1 MVSIDASFLEGASSL
16 SDAFAKLG
24 FGVREERARH
34 VRAVLQCL
42 ARAPDI
48 LRSEENGRHDHH
60 VLLVLRDGGVDGGQ
74 LFVQIRYSSVPFC
87 VSTRRPHVHI
97 GHEVMRR
104 LDQQNPEV
112 PKEVDGESG
121 HDGVFDDDQN
131 ARAAGEHHLLEL
143 RGNNVRL
150 EVAVQHEYHGTGSGR
165 REKNLPGPS
174 FLKMGDKEDSRGTGG
189 EKIERKEK
197 REHGNEGHVHVV
209 DRGKVVFR
217 PAHRVGDNSV
227 LVVQVAVGVDD
238 IEWRLAAN
246 AESCG

>member
-48 LRSEENGRHDHH
+48 LRSEEDGRHDHH

-74 LFVQIRYSSVPFC
+74 LFVQIRYSSVLFC

-97 GHEVMRR
+97 GYEVMRR
-104 LDQQNPEV
+104 LNQQNPEV
-112 PKEVDGESG
+112 PKKVDGESG

-143 RGNNVRL
+143 LGNNVRL
-150 EVAVQHEYHGTGSGR
+150 AVAVQHEDHRARVRKRG
-165 REKNLPGPS
+165 ENLPGPTL
-174 FLKMGDKEDSRGTGG
+174 LKIGDEEDSRGTGG
-189 EKIERKEK
+189 EKMERKEK

-209 DRGKVVFR
+209 GRGKVVFR
-217 PAHRVGDNSV
+217 PAHRVGDNSA

>member
-48 LRSEENGRHDHH
+48 LRSEEDGRHDHH

-74 LFVQIRYSSVPFC
+74 LFVQIRYS
-87 VSTRRPHVHI
+87 
-97 GHEVMRR
+97 
-104 LDQQNPEV
+104 LNQQNPEV

-143 RGNNVRL
+143 RGNDVRL
-150 EVAVQHEYHGTGSGR
+150 EVAVQHENHGTGSGR

-174 FLKMGDKEDSRGTGG
+174 FLKIGDKEDSRGTGG

-217 PAHRVGDNSV
+217 PAHRVGDNSA